1 MGRINGVSPS
11 FLAPWQITFTDLM
24 TLMLTFFV
32 VLVGMSIFDER
43 SSLQVLD
50 SVSGTFGTK
59 EASFNPFS
67 DALERE
73 LKQPGSI
80 AARTKSLEKIRAALF
95 DDSADVRLRQNA
107 FVMEISINS
116 DLMFSQGSATLIRS
130 GIMMLDRLVP
140 YLGDMRYPMLIAG
153 HTGPRSEE
161 EGAVY
166 IMSTDRAYADSTW
179 ELSMDRALAVYR
191 HYISRGVDSSM
202 LNMEAFGQYRPGFSN
217 NTDEGRRN
225 NRRVVLLLDKRN
237 SGVAKVIENMG
248 HEKQPDR
255 NFLFR
260 GFEFN
265 LEYPGL
271 PDGFEEKRPERQPEY
286 MPGGGL

>member
-1 MGRINGVSPS
+1 
-11 FLAPWQITFTDLM
+11 
-24 TLMLTFFV
+24 MLTFFV

-59 EASFNPFS
+59 ETSFNPFR
-67 DALERE
+67 DDLEQE
-73 LKQPGSI
+73 LNQPGPMS
-80 AARTKSLEKIRAALF
+80 ARNRSLEKIRTALF
-95 DDSADVRLRQNA
+95 DDSEDVRLRQNA

-116 DLMFSQGSATLIRS
+116 DLMFPPGSASLARP

-140 YLGDMRYPMLIAG
+140 YLGDMQYPMLIAG

-161 EGAVY
+161 EGSAY
-166 IMSTDRAYADSTW
+166 AMNTGKAYADSTW
-179 ELSMDRALAVYR
+179 ELSMDRVLAVYR
-191 HYISRGVDSSM
+191 HYISRGVDSSR
-202 LNMEAFGQYRPGFSN
+202 LSMEAFGQHRPGFSN
-217 NTDEGRRN
+217 NTAEGRRN

-237 SGVAKVIENMG
+237 SGVTEVIESMG

-255 NFLFR
+255 YFFFR

-271 PDGFEEKRPERQPEY
+271 PDGFEDKRPARQPDY